1 MNVNKVIN
9 IELRTISPV
18 GIMGDSGNNHNPY
31 VDAVKIG
38 NEIIIL
44 DIEKITDAIADNEN
58 AIEEYLNIL
67 RNRNHNTQEKYRI
80 DNFLKRNSINIED
93 VTLKKLKCGMN
104 FDNLTEISTCI
115 KTNGKA
121 YIPGSSLKG
130 SIRTAVLYEKIDKK
144 NVINNLNK
152 REFGKTYVGQ
162 DIFQEK
168 KIVKGNVKYNL
179 QTDIFK
185 NLIVRDT
192 EADNK
197 ISTAVYQA
205 QSLNLY
211 AGINDLNL
219 KLDMPMLIECIEKN
233 QFLKSQIVIKNDEF
247 KIENLCFF
255 INNFYEKVIS
265 KEISELEKMFS
276 EEKDILIGKYN
287 ELLDLIRT
295 FKKDKNGFV
304 IRCGKLKGLFS
315 NSIDMDFDDVSLEN
329 ITKFFKKNRGI
340 GQFPTTKWVV
350 TDSGIIKES
359 FGWIEVK
366 VR

>member
-1 MNVNKVIN
+1 MKVNKVIN

-18 GIMGDSGNNHNPY
+18 AIMNDSGNNHNPY

-80 DNFLKRNSINIED
+80 DNFLKRNSIKIED

-130 SIRTAVLYEKIDKK
+130 SIRTAVLYERMNKK
-144 NVINNLNK
+144 NVINNLDK
-152 REFGKTYVGQ
+152 KEFGKTYVGQ
-162 DIFQEK
+162 DVFQEK
-168 KIVKGNVKYNL
+168 KIVNNKTKYNL

-192 EADNK
+192 EIDKK

-205 QSLNLY
+205 KSLNLY

-219 KLDMPMLIECIEKN
+219 KLDKPMLIECIDKN
-233 QFLKSQIVIKNDEF
+233 QVLESQIVIKNNEF
-247 KIENLCFF
+247 NMEDLCSA
-255 INNFYEKVIS
+255 INDFYEKVIR
-265 KEISELEKMFS
+265 KEISELEKLFS

-287 ELLDLIRT
+287 ELLDLIRA

-315 NSIDMDFDDVSLEN
+315 NSIDVDFDENSLER
-329 ITKFFKKNRGI
+329 IAKCFEKNRGI
-340 GQFPTTKWVV
+340 GQFPTTKWIV
-350 TDSGIIKES
+350 TDSGAIKES

-366 VR
+366 IK